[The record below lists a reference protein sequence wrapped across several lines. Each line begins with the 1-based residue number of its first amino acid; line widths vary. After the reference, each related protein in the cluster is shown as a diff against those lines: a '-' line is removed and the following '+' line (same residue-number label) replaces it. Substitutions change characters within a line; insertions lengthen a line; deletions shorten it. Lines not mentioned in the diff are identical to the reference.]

1 MTFLTP
7 WGWGLAAAV
16 AVPLVLH
23 LWRRRAQAR
32 VEFPAVRYL
41 LRMERE
47 HAREVRVQNLLLML
61 LRCAIILV
69 LAAAIA
75 RPVGRAPGVGHAP
88 TAVAIVLDNSL
99 SSQAAG
105 PEGPVLTRLAAA
117 ARGIVGAATAADRLW
132 VVTMDGLVAGGRPPD
147 PRCGARG
154 GAPA

>member
-69 LAAAIA
+69 LAAASTRMIA
-75 RPVGRAPGVGHAP
+75 HRSSINRRFCTRTSRACSRS
-88 TAVAIVLDNSL
+88 IRS
-99 SSQAAG
+99 
-105 PEGPVLTRLAAA
+105 R
-117 ARGIVGAATAADRLW
+117 
-132 VVTMDGLVAGGRPPD
+132 
-147 PRCGARG
+147 
-154 GAPA
+154 

>member
-47 HAREVRVQNLLLML
+47 HAREVRLHNVLLML
-61 LRCAIILV
+61 LRVGIV
-69 LAAAIA
+69 LALA
-75 RPVGRAPGVGHAP
+75 
-88 TAVAIVLDNSL
+88 L
-99 SSQAAG
+99 AAG
-105 PEGPVLTRLAAA
+105 ATALALAACGSNGGSDPTTQPTLDGGQAVCDEPTIRAAVREPEGSVFP
-117 ARGIVGAATAADRLW
+117 G
-132 VVTMDGLVAGGRPPD
+132 
-147 PRCGARG
+147 
-154 GAPA
+154 